1 MWAREIC
8 AIVSLGRTVAVD
20 AWTAAPVAAP
30 ADGVRRGGDA
40 LSKHDFETVEFLERQ
55 ARVRSAM
62 ENAGIDLLLVISPIN
77 VNYLI
82 GARGKIYQ
90 FFRCLFFPADGPTTF
105 LIRLPEVAE
114 TLDLSLADEVRGWG
128 GREPEDP
135 IEAFRAILA
144 EKGWSNRRIGLEVP
158 DYHLHPRHYEQIK
171 AVLGASLVMDAS
183 RLVEELKFVK
193 SPAEIAYIRKAAA
206 IADAGIETFRTALRV
221 GRTEFEVVADVHRTL
236 MALGSDA
243 PPSPM
248 NFGTGERTA
257 YAHALPSE
265 RRLQRG
271 DFVNAEYGAS
281 WRRYCSTI
289 GRQFCMGEPTAR
301 MREIYAVV
309 REACDACIAEM
320 RPGVACRVPHAA
332 AKQVIAA
339 AGWDAYR
346 VHTTGYGIAPG
357 FPPAWGES
365 IQMTSDSPYVL
376 EPGMV
381 LSVEPPVYIHEER
394 LGARL
399 IDNVLITEQGP
410 EILSR
415 ASRGMIIAE

>member
-1 MWAREIC
+1 M
-8 AIVSLGRTVAVD
+8 
-20 AWTAAPVAAP
+20 
-30 ADGVRRGGDA
+30 
-40 LSKHDFETVEFLERQ
+40 SKHDFELAEFLDRQ

-62 ENAGIDLLLVISPIN
+62 AAAGIDLLLVVSPISA
-77 VNYLI
+77 NYLI

-90 FFRCLFFPADGPTTF
+90 FFRCLFFPLDGPSVF
-105 LIRLPEVAE
+105 LTRLPEVPEAI
-114 TLDLSLADEVRGWG
+114 DLSLADEVRAWG

-135 IEAFRAILA
+135 VEAFRTILA
-144 EKGWSNRRIGLEVP
+144 EKGWANRRIGLEVP
-158 DYHLHPRHYEQIK
+158 NYYLHPLHYEQMK
-171 AVLGASLVMDAS
+171 AVLGTSLVMDAS
-183 RLVEELKFVK
+183 RLIEELKFVK
-193 SPAEIAYIRKAAA
+193 SPAEIAYIRKAAS
-206 IADAGIETFRTALRV
+206 IADAGIDTFRTALRI

-248 NFGTGERTA
+248 NFGSGERTG

-265 RRLQRG
+265 RRLRPG
-271 DFVNAEYGAS
+271 DFVNTEYGAS

-309 REACDACIAEM
+309 RDACDACIAAM
-320 RPGVACRVPHAA
+320 RPGVPCSVPHAA
-332 AKQVIAA
+332 AKKVIAD

-394 LGARL
+394 LGTRI

-415 ASRGMIIAE
+415 APRGMIIAE